1 MHKALKRY
9 HRDYPSSVGSE
20 EREGDRIRGRAKGRD
35 RDRRGDEE
43 NELWRMLRLKKND
56 RGEVVV
62 FV

>member
-1 MHKALKRY
+1 
-9 HRDYPSSVGSE
+9 VGSE
-20 EREGDRIRGRAKGRD
+20 EREGDRTRGRARGRD

-43 NELWRMLRLKKND
+43 RDLWRMLRLKKND